1 MKLRIKFEEWQL
13 FCELVRL
20 GSFAATA
27 RETAADASNIKR
39 RLDALENKL
48 QQQLFIRNRS
58 GLQLTA
64 SGRRLYGRISPLI
77 EATQRNC
84 TSFESTEAVN
94 DVVTTLSCAMP
105 AKFFP
110 GYGERV
116 TRALRVRFPNVTL
129 NLTLYEDDQLQ
140 SSLSSHLVLF
150 RADGPLPGARLIG
163 HFPTL
168 VAASEAFVI
177 KHGEPSSHE
186 DLSLHTILKTSS
198 VTHSKTVLIRAEER
212 YPVVLKQERIF
223 RSEDSLINAL
233 ARDEGIAVELTR
245 SGFLLARELCP
256 MVRLLYPSRSADIP
270 LAIRI
275 HPEFAANP
283 ICLHLA
289 QLFADGLHKE
299 HELVSQLL

>member
-1 MKLRIKFEEWQL
+1 MSLKIKFEEWQL
-13 FCELVRL
+13 FCELVHL

-27 RETAADASNIKR
+27 REMAADASNIKR
-39 RLDALENKL
+39 RLDNLENKL
-48 QQQLFIRNRS
+48 QQQLFIRNKH
-58 GLQLTA
+58 GLLPTA
-64 SGRRLYGRISPLI
+64 SGRRLYERISALV
-77 EATQRNC
+77 ESTQRNC
-84 TSFESTEAVN
+84 SSFESDQSVN
-94 DVVTTLSCAMP
+94 DVITTVSCAMP

-116 TRALRVRFPNVTL
+116 MCSLRARFPNVTVNL
-129 NLTLYEDDQLQ
+129 NLYEDEQLQ
-140 SSLSSHLVLF
+140 ESLNSSLLLLRASS
-150 RADGPLPGARLIG
+150 PLSDARPIG

-168 VAASEAFVI
+168 VAASEAFVL

-186 DLSLHTILKTSS
+186 DLSLYTVLRTST
-198 VTHSKTVLIRAEER
+198 VTHSRTLLVRAGER
-212 YPVVLKQERIF
+212 YPVTLKQERIF

-245 SGFLLARELCP
+245 AGFLLARELCP
-256 MVRLLYPSRSADIP
+256 IVRLLYPSRSADIP

-289 QLFADGLHKE
+289 QLFTDELRRE
-299 HELVSQLL
+299 HDLVSQLL